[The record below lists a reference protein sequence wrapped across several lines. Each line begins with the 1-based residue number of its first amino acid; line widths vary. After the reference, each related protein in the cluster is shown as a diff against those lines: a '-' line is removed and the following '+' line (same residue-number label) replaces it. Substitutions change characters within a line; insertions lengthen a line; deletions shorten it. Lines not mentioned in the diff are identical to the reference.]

1 MLEKNIIVGNVRN
14 AKFSKDGCTLPDI
27 QDLNK
32 NVLPESEN
40 DTRVVIAL
48 SNDLKIGSQKGV
60 PNIKKARKNCRP
72 IPERTVLKL
81 IAFLLSDNKNA
92 IPKRVN
98 IPINAVSLSI
108 IYLLLIMLI
117 L

>member
-1 MLEKNIIVGNVRN
+1 MIVGNIRN
-14 AKFSKDGCTLPDI
+14 AKFSKDGCTLPYSEDC
-27 QDLNK
+27 NK
-32 NVLPESEN
+32 NVLPEYEN

-48 SNDLKIGSQKGV
+48 SNDLKIGSPKGV

-72 IPERTVLKL
+72 IPERTVFKL
-81 IAFLLSDNKNA
+81 IAFLLSDNKTA

-98 IPINAVSLSI
+98 IPINAVSLSM
-108 IYLLLIMLI
+108 IYILLIMLI